1 MARPGAAHA
10 GDVRAPG
17 RVLHPG
23 RRRRTLASSHQH
35 LGHRIGGLEGLAK
48 NLDRLNLKRR
58 KAFYGDWWDE
68 AAQWRSGG
76 FDRLCGGVPGN
87 PSTTEIAEAGI
98 TGTLFV
104 NEILTVRPGTPLE
117 FLAAVV
123 QERVPLMADYGHRP
137 TGLYEVLNNQHEV
150 VMVWAADI
158 ASHVTYRQNRD
169 TTRGLCDEG
178 TADERITAWEQ
189 RSAEYV
195 TGGDTHLMTPL
206 PRTVYGPKDW
216 EDASLENWLAAQ
228 ESAAQE
234 TAGGSD
240 G

>member
-1 MARPGAAHA
+1 MPG
-10 GDVRAPG
+10 
-17 RVLHPG
+17 
-23 RRRRTLASSHQH
+23 S
-35 LGHRIGGLEGLAK
+35 
-48 NLDRLNLKRR
+48 
-58 KAFYGDWWDE
+58 
-68 AAQWRSGG
+68 
-76 FDRLCGGVPGN
+76 

-104 NEILTVRPGTPLE
+104 NEVLTVRPGTPLE

-123 QERVPLMADYGHRP
+123 EERTPLMADYGHRP

-150 VMVWAADI
+150 VMVWATDI
-158 ASHVTYRQNRD
+158 ASHMTYRQNRD

-178 TADERITAWEQ
+178 AADERITAWEQ

-206 PRTVYGPKDW
+206 PRTVYGPDDW

-228 ESAAQE
+228 EQ
-234 TAGGSD
+234 D
-240 G
+240 